1 MNLANE
7 LNILIF
13 SFLDKRPDHLTIK
26 NLKENTL
33 INLKLFL
40 LFRINKSKLNDNK
53 IIFKLLKKYDYYQK
67 YYESYICSKYKVNS
81 PILIDALF
89 TGCNLPCCYSTFEIF
104 NNEILEDIKTIINL
118 LPESINSTYGQ
129 MRCRINVTPLLA
141 ACYNSYIPLSI
152 IELLVSNGANI
163 NHKINVN
170 GYETD
175 ILSDLEDNNCF
186 RLKEIKR
193 IFESQNSIT
202 KVI

>member
-53 IIFKLLKKYDYYQK
+53 IIFKLLKKYDYYQE
-67 YYESYICSKYKVNS
+67 YYDNICPNLKNIITS

-89 TGCNLPCCYSTFEIF
+89 TECNLPYCYSTFEIF

-141 ACYNSYIPLSI
+141 ACYNINIPLSI

-170 GYETD
+170 GYDTD

-186 RLKEIKR
+186 RLKEIKK
-193 IFESQNSIT
+193 IFESQ
-202 KVI
+202 KLK